1 MDQIYERFLEILSAA
16 LRGET
21 YTPDADTVKL
31 LPKLYRLAEEHHIQ
45 PLIVDCV
52 EDETQIGA
60 IRYARELTIKQARW
74 TADFLVLLG
83 AMEERGLYPVVMKGI
98 ICRALYPEP
107 ELRASVD
114 EDLLIPT
121 EEYGAYKGL
130 LSEYG
135 IFPAS
140 EEDPLEELYYNREND
155 FTLEL
160 HTDLFLPTS
169 DAYGDCNRYFDGAIE
184 RAEEVEINGQKVKTL
199 APTDHLLFLLCHAY
213 KHFLH
218 GGVGIRQICDMALM
232 AERDGERMDWE
243 RIRTACDELRISV
256 FSAGLFRIAERQ
268 LGYAM
273 PAAFADLEVD
283 ERDLLEDVLS
293 GGLYGVEDIDRA
305 HSSTITLEAVSAD
318 RKGKRRKG
326 AFHAVFLP
334 LESMKGHFPYLRK
347 YPWLLPWAWLQRIW
361 RYLTRKQRTDSVHP
375 TRSIRIANERVG
387 LLKEYGIIE

>member
-16 LRGET
+16 LRGES
-21 YTPDADTVKL
+21 YTPDAETVKL
-31 LPKLYRLAEEHHIQ
+31 LPKLYRLAEVHHIQ
-45 PLIVDCV
+45 PLIVNCV
-52 EDETQIGA
+52 EDVTQIGA
-60 IRYARELTIKQARW
+60 IRYARELTITQAQR
-74 TADFLVLLG
+74 TADFIVLLK
-83 AMEERGLYPVVMKGI
+83 AMEERGLWPVVMKGFV
-98 ICRALYPEP
+98 CRALYPEP
-107 ELRASVD
+107 ELRSSVD

-121 EEYGAYKGL
+121 KDYKAYQAL
-130 LSEYG
+130 LAEHG
-135 IFPAS
+135 IFPVS
-140 EEDPLEELYYNREND
+140 GDPLEELYFDRDHD

-160 HTDLFLPTS
+160 HTALFPESS
-169 DAYGDCNRYFDGAIE
+169 DAYGDCNRFFEGAIE
-184 RAEEVEINGQKVKTL
+184 RAAEVEINGLRVKTL
-199 APTDHLLFLLCHAY
+199 CPTDHLLFLLCHAY

-232 AERDGERMDWE
+232 IERDGASMDWAH
-243 RIRTACDELRISV
+243 IRSACETLHIAV
-256 FSAGLFRIAERQ
+256 FSAGLFRIAERR

-273 PAAFADLEVD
+273 PAAFAELEVD

-293 GGLYGVEDIDRA
+293 GGLYGVEDINRA

-326 AFHAVFLP
+326 AFHAIFLP
-334 LESMKGHFPYLRK
+334 LKSMKGNYPYLRK